1 MNFSFTRKLKTSLR
15 LALNKLRLSKYVN
28 YIGHVKLGSQLFSI
42 TLGGYSQGLE
52 SLLLLQ
58 LSFKTDLL
66 RLAESVANTTCFVD
80 IGANT
85 GQTMLEYFSFRRN
98 GTYYGFE
105 PNPKAYALLQ
115 ELNKLNTLGANLMPW
130 ACSDSNQPTK
140 LYTLSELDSSATVD
154 NLLRADQHRTP
165 LFICEYEF
173 DKSFDITS
181 LPDNFIVKIDVEG
194 AELGVFRGMQITL
207 STCRPLVICEVL
219 HAHRP
224 QDINSNNLHKAAVEE
239 ILCQFRYG
247 IYACTLDRNNRLS
260 ALLRIEAF
268 PRDIV
273 YADSPGSVDYVFCP
287 VELQQQLDS
296 AISQQISA

>member
-1 MNFSFTRKLKTSLR
+1 
-15 LALNKLRLSKYVN
+15 
-28 YIGHVKLGSQLFSI
+28 
-42 TLGGYSQGLE
+42 
-52 SLLLLQ
+52 
-58 LSFKTDLL
+58 
-66 RLAESVANTTCFVD
+66 
-80 IGANT
+80 
-85 GQTMLEYFSFRRN
+85 MLEYFSFRRN

-165 LFICEYEF
+165 LFICEYDF
-173 DKSFDITS
+173 DKSIDSFS
-181 LPDNFIVKIDVEG
+181 LPNNFIAKIDVEG
-194 AELGVFRGMQITL
+194 AGLGVLWGMRITL
-207 STCRPLVICEVL
+207 ATYRPLVICEVL
-219 HAHRP
+219 HAHRS
-224 QDINSNNLHKAAVEE
+224 QDINSNNRHKAAVEK
-239 ILCQFRYG
+239 ILCQFSYG
-247 IYACTLDRNNRLS
+247 IYACTLDPGNRLS
-260 ALLRIEAF
+260 ALLWIDAF

-287 VELQQQLDS
+287 VELQQQLES